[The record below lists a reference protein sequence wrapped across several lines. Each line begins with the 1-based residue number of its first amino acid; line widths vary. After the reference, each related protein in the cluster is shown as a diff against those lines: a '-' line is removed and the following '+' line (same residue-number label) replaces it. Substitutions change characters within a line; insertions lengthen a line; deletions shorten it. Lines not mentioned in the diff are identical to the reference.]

1 MRNLLYILTFY
12 FAFLPAIV
20 FSQDQDSTFIKP
32 IEKILEDARPMLGSN
47 QQKVLENAKKA
58 LADSRKY
65 RLKIQEAHSLR
76 MIGYYYLYESDYDK
90 AIESFER
97 ALTLCQQEKDTS
109 GIIDEHMMI
118 GQSLY
123 FKGLYN
129 NAMKHYNVSY
139 QLAVKTADS
148 AQMASLLFEI
158 GWTQYSQTNLKL
170 AQTSFL
176 EALKI
181 QEKIGVDEE
190 SINSLYNALGNIYFE
205 FSDYDRALDYYNK
218 SLALNKKSN
227 NRLSEAHTINNLGNV
242 FLKQGHFDLAL
253 SKYEEAKKLFE
264 FLNNLQ
270 GVAMTLNNM
279 GMAYE
284 DKGNS
289 LKAIRFYEESV
300 KIKKDIGDLAGVS
313 RTMGIIADLLI
324 KEQDYSHAIRN
335 LDKSMEIARNI
346 HLTAQIKDNYKSY
359 SQAYKKMGDK
369 TKALEYFEKFF
380 EMHDSIFNQ
389 ETQSLFTEMQTRYE
403 TEEKQKEIELLNS
416 EKKLQDIELSE
427 RNAVVA
433 KQRIIISTVIGG
445 LVLLLLF
452 SVVVYRQYR
461 QKKQANEVLR
471 HQKEEIQSQRDQ
483 LSELNEE
490 LLSKNEEIMS
500 QRDKIEN
507 QRDEIGLINRDVMAS
522 IRYALRIQQALL
534 PEKADLEKML
544 GSHLIIYLPKDIV
557 SGDFYWIRSR
567 KEADG
572 SETIIVACAD
582 CTGHGVPGA
591 FMSIVAM
598 NLLEKAFF
606 TEKLVTPAEAL
617 NYITNSIHVL
627 LQHSDEQSLLKDGM
641 DIALCLL
648 NRKQGKIEFSGAKN
662 SLIHI
667 SGGILNEYKGDKHF
681 IGDPLVPGVFDSYTN
696 QVIQVN
702 AGDLLYMYSD
712 GYADQFGF
720 SNGKK
725 FNSSKLKQLLLHV
738 SDAQLHEQE
747 QMLID
752 EHNNWKG
759 HLQQIDDILLLGFKA

>member
-534 PEKADLEKML
+534 
-544 GSHLIIYLPKDIV
+544 
-557 SGDFYWIRSR
+557 
-567 KEADG
+567 
-572 SETIIVACAD
+572 
-582 CTGHGVPGA
+582 
-591 FMSIVAM
+591 
-598 NLLEKAFF
+598 
-606 TEKLVTPAEAL
+606 TE
-617 NYITNSIHVL
+617 
-627 LQHSDEQSLLKDGM
+627 
-641 DIALCLL
+641 
-648 NRKQGKIEFSGAKN
+648 
-662 SLIHI
+662 
-667 SGGILNEYKGDKHF
+667 
-681 IGDPLVPGVFDSYTN
+681 
-696 QVIQVN
+696 
-702 AGDLLYMYSD
+702 
-712 GYADQFGF
+712 
-720 SNGKK
+720 
-725 FNSSKLKQLLLHV
+725 
-738 SDAQLHEQE
+738 
-747 QMLID
+747 
-752 EHNNWKG
+752 
-759 HLQQIDDILLLGFKA
+759 